1 MNELQESITPLRV
14 IFKKNFTEAKL
25 SSFYKNANVDV
36 VAMTMVRLFCIRSY
50 FDIYSYYSVYY

>member
-14 IFKKNFTEAKL
+14 IFKKNFTEEKL

-36 VAMTMVRLFCIRSY
+36 VA
-50 FDIYSYYSVYY
+50 